1 MKTIFVVLLSL
12 LTFSVLAQSKDAP
25 SPKIIY
31 KYKKY
36 QKFDF
41 EDMVIEGETG
51 SPGDLSIAP
60 RMPRTF
66 RNKLPYRKNFNAE
79 IRKGIERIR

>member
-1 MKTIFVVLLSL
+1 MNKLILILFC
-12 LTFSVLAQSKDAP
+12 FSMTAP
-25 SPKIIY
+25 AFSQEKKQKIIY

-41 EDMVIEGETG
+41 DDITIEGETG
-51 SPGDLSIAP
+51 TPPDLGVDT
-60 RMPRTF
+60 RLQRKF
-66 RNKLPYRKNFNAE
+66 RNKLPYRKNFNPE

>member
-1 MKTIFVVLLSL
+1 MSKLIIIFSLTLLP
-12 LTFSVLAQSKDAP
+12 FSSFAQAQK
-25 SPKIIY
+25 KERIIY

-41 EDMVIEGETG
+41 EDITIEGETG
-51 SPGDLSIAP
+51 SPPDLGVDT
-60 RMPRTF
+60 RLQRKF
-66 RNKLPYRKNFNAE
+66 RNKLPYRKNFNPE

>member
-1 MKTIFVVLLSL
+1 MSKLFIMISL
-12 LTFSVLAQSKDAP
+12 LFSATLYSQTKKEERVV
-25 SPKIIY
+25 Y

-41 EDMVIEGETG
+41 EDLTIEGETG
-51 SPGDLSIAP
+51 SPLDLGVDT
-60 RMPRTF
+60 RLQRKF
-66 RNKLPYRKNFNAE
+66 RNKLPYRKNFNPE

>member
-1 MKTIFVVLLSL
+1 MNKLILIVSL
-12 LTFSVLAQSKDAP
+12 LFATNTFAQKNQ
-25 SPKIIY
+25 KERIIY

-41 EDMVIEGETG
+41 EDLTIEGETG
-51 SPGDLSIAP
+51 SPPDLGVDT
-60 RMPRTF
+60 RLQRKF
-66 RNKLPYRKNFNAE
+66 RNKLPYRKNFNPE

>member
-1 MKTIFVVLLSL
+1 MNKLLIGLAILSL
-12 LTFSVLAQSKDAP
+12 SFVASAQSK
-25 SPKIIY
+25 KKERIIY

-41 EDMVIEGETG
+41 EDITIEGETG
-51 SPGDLSIAP
+51 SPPDLGVDT
-60 RMPRTF
+60 RLQRKF
-66 RNKLPYRKNFNAE
+66 RNKLPYRKNFNPE

>member
-1 MKTIFVVLLSL
+1 MSKLIILLLFIS
-12 LTFSVLAQSKDAP
+12 SASLAQSGNQK
-25 SPKIIY
+25 KERIIY

-41 EDMVIEGETG
+41 EDLTIEGETG
-51 SPGDLSIAP
+51 SPPDLGDGT
-60 RMPRTF
+60 RTQQKF
-66 RNKLPYRKNFNAE
+66 RNKLPYRKNFNPE

>member
-1 MKTIFVVLLSL
+1 MNKLILIITLFMIPMVS
-12 LTFSVLAQSKDAP
+12 FSQAGK
-25 SPKIIY
+25 KERIIY

-41 EDMVIEGETG
+41 EDITIEGETG
-51 SPGDLSIAP
+51 SPPDLGVDT
-60 RMPRTF
+60 RLQRKF
-66 RNKLPYRKNFNAE
+66 RNKLPYRKNFNPE

>member
-1 MKTIFVVLLSL
+1 MNKLFMALSVFFL
-12 LTFSVLAQSKDAP
+12 VFAASAQTNK
-25 SPKIIY
+25 KERIIY

-41 EDMVIEGETG
+41 EDITIEGETG
-51 SPGDLSIAP
+51 SPPDLGVDT
-60 RMPRTF
+60 RLQRKF
-66 RNKLPYRKNFNAE
+66 RNKLPYRKNFNPE

>member
-1 MKTIFVVLLSL
+1 MSKLMIIISMALLP
-12 LTFSVLAQSKDAP
+12 FSSFAQGNKKE
-25 SPKIIY
+25 KIIY

-41 EDMVIEGETG
+41 EDITIEGETG
-51 SPGDLSIAP
+51 SPPDLGVDT
-60 RMPRTF
+60 RLQRKF
-66 RNKLPYRKNFNAE
+66 RNKLPYRKNFNPE

>member
-1 MKTIFVVLLSL
+1 MNKLILIITLLFTTNL
-12 LTFSVLAQSKDAP
+12 FAQKNQ
-25 SPKIIY
+25 KERIIY

-41 EDMVIEGETG
+41 EDLTIEGETG
-51 SPGDLSIAP
+51 SPPDLGVDT
-60 RMPRTF
+60 RLQRKF
-66 RNKLPYRKNFNAE
+66 RNKLPYRKNFNPE

>member
-1 MKTIFVVLLSL
+1 MSKTLILFLFITSASYAETRV
-12 LTFSVLAQSKDAP
+12 SK
-25 SPKIIY
+25 KERIIY

-41 EDMVIEGETG
+41 EDLTIEGETG
-51 SPGDLSIAP
+51 SPPDLGDGT
-60 RMPRTF
+60 RTQQKF
-66 RNKLPYRKNFNAE
+66 RNKLPYRKNFNPE

>member
-1 MKTIFVVLLSL
+1 MNKLILVVSL
-12 LTFSVLAQSKDAP
+12 LLTTSLYAQNNK
-25 SPKIIY
+25 KERIIY

-41 EDMVIEGETG
+41 EDLTIEGETG
-51 SPGDLSIAP
+51 SPPDLGVDT
-60 RMPRTF
+60 RLQRKF
-66 RNKLPYRKNFNAE
+66 RNKLPYRKNFNPE

>member
-1 MKTIFVVLLSL
+1 MNKLVILLL
-12 LTFSVLAQSKDAP
+12 FITTPLFAQSNKKE
-25 SPKIIY
+25 KIIY

-41 EDMVIEGETG
+41 EDLTIEGETG
-51 SPGDLSIAP
+51 APPDLGDGT
-60 RMPRTF
+60 RTQQKF
-66 RNKLPYRKNFNAE
+66 RNKLPYRKNFNPE